1 MPKVTVDL
9 TELPKLTNDIFY
21 PLFKDKSRYLVLYG
35 GA

>member
-1 MPKVTVDL
+1 MPTVTVDL

-21 PLFKDKSRYLVLYG
+21 PLYKDESRYLVLYG